1 MFYFA
6 WAFDTFKNVTY
17 LNFGKFLC
25 AKSYFHFSIFNKLL
39 LPES

>member
-25 AKSYFHFSIFNKLL
+25 AKSEEAKLV
-39 LPES
+39 